1 MQRQETH
8 ALWDQ
13 LADFGV
19 TRSDVALNR
28 LMTSLA
34 ERGNFINVTWAG
46 AVRLNQGVR
55 AESSD
60 VMQRWRVAA
69 AHSLTGRIPPPHRVW
84 DQAEV
89 DPSMEIP
96 LRNLGQIRTYSFR
109 RELPEAWFHSAFYRQ
124 HYEPHGVQDAAFV
137 GFPLNADCESHFGF
151 WADRILD
158 DEAIAHIAYA
168 LRGLKW
174 FHRRLMLSRGLFL
187 ASSPLTPTEQKVTHL
202 LLTDASE
209 KQIAHQLDL
218 ADSTVHQHVVVIY
231 RKFGVR
237 SRVGLMSLWL
247 NRRPK
252 AVKAE

>member
-8 ALWDQ
+8 ALWDE

-19 TRSDVALNR
+19 SRCDAALNR
-28 LMTSLA
+28 LMSTLA
-34 ERGNFINVTWAG
+34 ERGDFLNVTWAG
-46 AVRLNQGVR
+46 AVRLSQGKR
-55 AESSD
+55 AESPD

-69 AHSLTGRIPPPHRVW
+69 AHSLEGRIPPPHRVW
-84 DQAEV
+84 DQMET

-96 LRNLGQIRTYSFR
+96 LRDLGRFRTYSFR
-109 RELPEAWFHSAFYRQ
+109 RDLPEAWFHSPFYRE
-124 HYEPHGVQDAAFV
+124 HYGSHGVEDAMFV
-137 GFPLNADCESHFGF
+137 GFPLNSDCESHFGF
-151 WADRILD
+151 WSGRVLD
-158 DEAIAHIAYA
+158 DQTLARVAYA

-209 KQIAHQLDL
+209 KQIAHQLKL
-218 ADSTVHQHVVVIY
+218 AESTVHQYVVAIY

-247 NRRPK
+247 NRRPTI
-252 AVKAE
+252 VKTV